1 MADST
6 RVSLIRRHRQWAILI
21 AVAASLLIVAGAI
34 SLTIVEAVSKGPAFQ
49 SAAAFI
55 RSDPTTRRQLG
66 VVLGFGLAVTG
77 PITDAGSGGTANI
90 SFDVKGSWRTGHVRI
105 SAVKQGDTW
114 VVHGG
119 VLTVDGSRYRVPC
132 TQTSSIF
139 ACRLS

>member
-1 MADST
+1 MADSAS
-6 RVSLIRRHRQWAILI
+6 VSLIRRHRQWAILI
-21 AVAASLLIVAGAI
+21 AVAVSLLIVAGAI

-77 PITDAGSGGTANI
+77 PITEAGSGGSANI
-90 SFDVKGSWRTGHVRI
+90 SFDVNGSWRTGHVRV
-105 SAVKQGDTW
+105 SAVKEGDTW
-114 VVHGG
+114 VTRGG
-119 VLTVDGSRYRVPC
+119 VLTVDGVRYRVPC

-139 ACRLS
+139 A

>member
-1 MADST
+1 VADSAP
-6 RVSLIRRHRQWAILI
+6 VSLIRRHRQWAILI
-21 AVAASLLIVAGAI
+21 AIAASVLIVAGAI

-66 VVLGFGLAVTG
+66 VVMGFGLAVTG
-77 PITDAGSGGTANI
+77 PITDGGSGGTANI
-90 SFDVKGSWRTGHVRI
+90 SFEVNGSWRTGQVRI
-105 SAVKQGDTW
+105 SAIKQGDTW
-114 VVHGG
+114 VVRGG
-119 VLTVDGSRYRVPC
+119 VLSVDGSRYRVPC